1 MMQEAK
7 DSRQASDPDTTSKI
21 VARIIS
27 AVPVFGLAVL
37 LAGSVIGSL
46 PDWIG
51 ESSIASFYASL
62 VEAFCARRPFVSKC
76 VTGCYGAR
84 ALRDFYRED
93 KSLRFMNLDDQRR
106 LFAAKYPDKAVSNNA
121 PDRCRP

>member
-1 MMQEAK
+1 M
-7 DSRQASDPDTTSKI
+7 
-21 VARIIS
+21 
-27 AVPVFGLAVL
+27 AVL

-46 PDWIG
+46 PDWIR
-51 ESSIASFYASL
+51 ESSIAIFFASL
-62 VEAFCARRPFVSKC
+62 VVAFFARRPFVSKY
-76 VTGCYGAR
+76 VTGSYGAR